1 MSRAVRSASRLR
13 ILVGL
18 FLAGVTLVSGASP
31 ALVGGGAGTR
41 DDGRAAAARQAQE
54 LYSAKDYEGAARLLA
69 DRLRR
74 GGTDGALCE
83 LYARTLAALARND
96 EAAHWYEQAAQLDAA
111 EGQEGP
117 ARQCIAG
124 VRRADPLAAR
134 REAFLAKLSTTL
146 ADCAGDLLEQG
157 HNQRAIDLLERLP
170 PIASGKTAEKVAELL
185 AKARAAFER
194 LELDSGGEK
203 PAANGKPLVEFES
216 KHYKL
221 AANLEPET
229 AQRVADLMDDLHGF
243 YVQVYFD
250 GNEKKARSAKATIRI
265 HPDRADM
272 LKSWS
277 GGAPPEG
284 WWSPGEN
291 TVHCYDSR
299 TNGSG
304 SLDWMLETLFHEASH
319 QFMSLLSQ
327 GGFVPA
333 WINEG
338 TASFFEGTV
347 AMADHRVLWPEAAR
361 MRLAELLPQITAQAS
376 TGVGHR
382 LTAADVVAYDSPGS
396 YPAEYYSFG
405 WGLVYFLQQ
414 YEDPQTL
421 EYVYR
426 PLYARYR
433 SEVIKRGG
441 EPMKVFE
448 EVFLGKNSPLGHA
461 SFADFERDWTKW
473 IREEV
478 NGLNGS
484 GTATRKLRLEHF
496 QRDLAAADAA
506 QKEGKKARVGEKE
519 LLARALSHAEYVCG
533 AIDKDKPDAELL
545 VQQAEILERL
555 ARPAAAAP
563 LYQRVLDLADETRIV
578 LDEKRY
584 AELEKRLKKLDGKNA
599 ALRTARSRSV
609 ELARSAVALLADY
622 EKAEPALVLRSYT
635 FAALAGG
642 VLKDEPR
649 LAEAALRLREE
660 ARAQGRLLGS
670 IHEVHG
676 EAGRWKTVFA
686 APPDRFDPAAPAP
699 ELVSVRLIGFYLAG
713 LEARGEYEVRAKLVR
728 AGKIELGAAWG
739 LVIAGRESGDWYM
752 AGIDDNG
759 QGGLWSVRVTSKGAT
774 TPKRLAFLRLEKPV
788 GPDEQPEVAAHVHA
802 DGTVEL
808 KVGERAVAS
817 GKIPLEGSVP
827 RNVGIFV
834 KNGAAAFQDLLLELY
849 P

>member
-1 MSRAVRSASRLR
+1 MTRAARRSIRLR
-13 ILVGL
+13 LHGAWA
-18 FLAGVTLVSGASP
+18 LAGVALLCGAAP
-31 ALVGGGAGTR
+31 ALVGGGTPR
-41 DDGRAAAARQAQE
+41 DDARAATARQAQE
-54 LYSAKDYEGAARLLA
+54 LIAARDYEGATRLLA
-69 DRLRR
+69 ERLRR
-74 GGTDGALCE
+74 GGTDGGLCE
-83 LYARTLAALARND
+83 LYARALALLTRND
-96 EAAHWYEQAAQLDAA
+96 EAAHWYEQAAQFDAA
-111 EGQEGP
+111 EGQDGP
-117 ARQCIAG
+117 ARQCLSG
-124 VRRADPLAAR
+124 MRRADPLAAR
-134 REAFLAKLSTTL
+134 REAFFARLSSTL
-146 ADCAGDLLEQG
+146 ADCAADLLEQG
-157 HNQRAIDLLERLP
+157 HNQRAIELLERLP
-170 PIASGKTAEKVAELL
+170 PISTGKTAEKVATLL
-185 AKARAAFER
+185 GKARAAFER
-194 LELDSGGEK
+194 LELDGASGEK
-203 PAANGKPLVEFES
+203 PAASGRPLFEFES
-216 KHYKL
+216 KHYKI

-250 GNEKKARSAKATIRI
+250 GNEKKARGAKATIRI
-265 HPDRADM
+265 HPDRAEM

-361 MRLAELLPQITAQAS
+361 MRLSALLAQLQA
-376 TGVGHR
+376 GKP
-382 LTAADVVAYDSPGS
+382 TAAEVVAYDSPGS
-396 YPAEYYSFG
+396 YPAEDYSFG

-441 EPMKVFE
+441 EPLKVFE
-448 EVFLGKNSPLGHA
+448 EVLLGKNSPLGHA
-461 SFADFERDWTKW
+461 SFADFERDWSNW

-484 GTATRKLRLEHF
+484 GSATRKLRLERM
-496 QRDLAAADAA
+496 QRELAAADAA
-506 QKEGKKARVGEKE
+506 VKEGKKARVPEKE
-519 LLARALSHAEYVCG
+519 LLARALSHAEYVCTR
-533 AIDKDKPDAELL
+533 IDKDKPDAELL

-555 ARPAAAAP
+555 GRPAAAAP
-563 LYQRVLDLADETRIV
+563 LYQRVLDLCDESRV
-578 LDEKRY
+578 ALDEKRY
-584 AELEKRLKKLDGKNA
+584 AELDKRLRKLDAKNA
-599 ALRTARSRSV
+599 ALRTARSRAA
-609 ELARSAVALLADY
+609 ELGRTAAALLADY
-622 EKAEPALVLRSYT
+622 EKADPPLVLRSYT

-642 VLKDEPR
+642 VLKDEPQ
-649 LAEAALRLREE
+649 LAAGALRLREA

-670 IHEVHG
+670 IHELRG
-676 EAGRWKTVFA
+676 EAGRWKTDFST
-686 APPDRFDPAAPAP
+686 PPTHFEPAAAAP
-699 ELVSVRLIGFYLAG
+699 ELSSVLLIGYYLAG
-713 LEARGEYEVRAKLVR
+713 LEARGEYEVRGKLLR
-728 AGKIELGAAWG
+728 AGKIELGTACG
-739 LVIAGRESGDWYM
+739 FVIAGREGADWYL
-752 AGIDDNG
+752 AGIDDHG
-759 QGGLWSVRVTSKGAT
+759 QGGLWTVHVTSKGAT
-774 TPKRLAFLRLEKPV
+774 TPQRIALLRLEKPV
-788 GPDEQPEVAAHVHA
+788 EPDEQPEVAAHVHA

-808 KVGERAVAS
+808 KVGDRAPVS
-817 GKIPLEGSVP
+817 GRIPLEGGVP

-834 KNGAAAFQDLLLELY
+834 KNGATAFQDLLLELY

>member
-1 MSRAVRSASRLR
+1 M
-13 ILVGL
+13 
-18 FLAGVTLVSGASP
+18 LAWA
-31 ALVGGGAGTR
+31 GGGH
-41 DDGRAAAARQAQE
+41 DDARAAQE
-54 LYSAKDYEGAARLLA
+54 LLGARDFEGAARLLA

-74 GGTDGALCE
+74 GGSEGQLCE
-83 LYARTLAALARND
+83 LYARALTGLARLD
-96 EAAHWYEQAAQLDAA
+96 EAAHWYEQAAQSYAA
-111 EGQEGP
+111 EGQDGN
-117 ARQCIAG
+117 ARQCLAG
-124 VRRADPLAAR
+124 VRRSDALASR
-134 REAFLAKLSTTL
+134 REAFFAKLAGTL
-146 ADCAGDLLEQG
+146 AECAADLLEQG

-170 PIASGKTAEKVAELL
+170 PISTGKTADKVAELL

-194 LELDSGGEK
+194 LDLDSSGSE
-203 PAANGKPLVEFES
+203 AAPSARPLLEFES

-221 AANLEPET
+221 SANLEQET

-250 GNEKKARSAKATIRI
+250 GNEKKARGAKATIRI

-272 LKSWS
+272 LKSW
-277 GGAPPEG
+277 GGGDPPEG

-361 MRLAELLPQITAQAS
+361 MRLEPL
-376 TGVGHR
+376 VGQLAKGK
-382 LTAADVVAYDSPGS
+382 LTAAQVVAYDSPGS

-421 EYVYR
+421 EFVYR

-448 EVFLGKNSPLGHA
+448 EVFLGKHSPLGHK
-461 SFADFERDWTKW
+461 SFDDFERDWSGW
-473 IREEV
+473 IRGEV
-478 NGLNGS
+478 QTLNGTDS
-484 GTATRKLRLEHF
+484 KARQLRLE
-496 QRDLAAADAA
+496 RMRSELAAAETAGKD
-506 QKEGKKARVGEKE
+506 GKKSHAGEKE
-519 LLARALSHAEYVCG
+519 LLARALSHAEYVCTR
-533 AIDKDKPDAELL
+533 IDKDKPDGELI

-555 ARPAAAAP
+555 GRPAAAAP
-563 LYQRVLDLADETRIV
+563 LYQRALDLADESRFV
-578 LDEKRY
+578 LEEARY
-584 AELEKRLKKLDGKNA
+584 AELEKRLKRLDAKNA
-599 ALRTARSRSV
+599 ALRTARARTL
-609 ELARSAVALLADY
+609 ELGRTAAALLAEY
-622 EKAEPALVLRSYT
+622 EKAEPPLVLRSYT
-635 FAALAGG
+635 FAALAAG
-642 VLKDEPR
+642 VLKDEPK
-649 LAEAALRLREE
+649 LAQSATRLREE

-670 IHEVHG
+670 IHELRA
-676 EAGRWKTVFA
+676 EAGRWKTVFSGAPERFEPQA
-686 APPDRFDPAAPAP
+686 AAP
-699 ELVSVRLIGFYLAG
+699 ELVSARMYGYYLSG
-713 LEARGEYEVRAKLVR
+713 LEARGEYELRTKLVR
-728 AGKIELGAAWG
+728 AGKLELGAAWG
-739 LVIAGRESGDWYM
+739 LVLAGREGADWYM

-774 TPKRLAFLRLEKPV
+774 TPRRLAYLRLEKPV
-788 GPDEQPEVAAHVHA
+788 EPDEAPEIAAHVYA
-802 DGTVEL
+802 DGRVEL
-808 KVGERAVAS
+808 KVGSRPAVS
-817 GKIPLEGSVP
+817 GAIPLDGAVP
-827 RNVGIFV
+827 RATGIFV